1 MPHSTNINSYLADDY
16 EKSRLFSKSPFL
28 ILLEIF
34 RISFISDN
42 NLFVSC
48 PKLLVKS
55 LKYQGKNG
63 IFNQM
68 MVTMATMFKMNFH
81 YLNNVCGVMS
91 QKHTHFY

>member
-1 MPHSTNINSYLADDY
+1 MPHSTNINSYLADHY
-16 EKSRLFSKSPFL
+16 EKSQLFSKSPFL
-28 ILLEIF
+28 IHVLLEIF

-63 IFNQM
+63 IFQSNDGYHGNDVQNE
-68 MVTMATMFKMNFH
+68 FS
-81 YLNNVCGVMS
+81 LLE
-91 QKHTHFY
+91 